1 MENFPGWTV
10 SFELLF
16 RQEQS
21 RHASGRTRVKDFGT
35 PIWTAT
41 YQSRQMR
48 PNELDQWR
56 ARLSALG
63 NGLGTFRAWPLSR
76 CYPIAHPNSPG
87 LSAGEVGTVGSNNM
101 SLSILWDDDPVT
113 LSVGDYIEINSN
125 RLHQITN
132 VATGPIYSVAPHFSV
147 GILAGQ
153 SVNVIRP
160 GVLMAL
166 VPGSINTQSSI
177 NGRGSISFQAMEA
190 RG

>member
-1 MENFPGWTV
+1 MQDFPGWTV

-21 RHASGRTRVKDFGT
+21 RHASGRVRVKDFGT

-41 YQSRQMR
+41 YQSRLMR

-56 ARLSALG
+56 ARIAALG
-63 NGLGTFRAWPLSR
+63 NGLGTFRAWPTSR

-87 LSAGEVGTVGSNNM
+87 VSNGEVGTVGSNNM
-101 SLSILWDDDPVT
+101 SLSILWDDDPTT
-113 LSVGDYIEINSN
+113 LSVGDYIEINGN
-125 RLHQITN
+125 RLHQVTG
-132 VATGPIYSVAPHFSV
+132 VAAGPIYTVAPHFSV

-153 SVNVIRP
+153 TVNVKKP
-160 GVLMAL
+160 GVLMTL
-166 VPGSINTQSSI
+166 VPGSVNTQSAL
-177 NGRGSISFQAMEA
+177 NGRGTVSFQAIEA

>member
-10 SFELLF
+10 NFELLF

-21 RHASGRTRVKDFGT
+21 IHASGRVRVKDFGT

-41 YQSRQMR
+41 YQSRLMR

-56 ARLSALG
+56 ARLAALG
-63 NGLGTFRAWPLSR
+63 NGLETFRAWPSSR

-87 LSAGEVGTVGSNNM
+87 LSAGEIGTVGSDNR

-132 VATGPIYSVAPHFSV
+132 VASGPIYTVTPHFSV

-153 SVNVIRP
+153 VPLAPQRALM
-160 GVLMAL
+160 GAVLSHSGPSRRVANA
-166 VPGSINTQSSI
+166 GNFH
-177 NGRGSISFQAMEA
+177 R
-190 RG
+190 